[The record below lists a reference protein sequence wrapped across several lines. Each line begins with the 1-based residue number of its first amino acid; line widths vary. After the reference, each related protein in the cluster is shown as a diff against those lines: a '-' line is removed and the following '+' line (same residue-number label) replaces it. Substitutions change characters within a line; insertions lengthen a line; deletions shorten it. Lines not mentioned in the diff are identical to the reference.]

1 MNRSQEFQ
9 YIIKLFFDKI
19 FSFLLLIILF
29 PLLAIISLLIKVDTK
44 GPVIFKQE
52 RLGKDGKVFWI
63 YKFRTMI
70 DNAEN
75 IGDGIYIS
83 KNDFR
88 ITRVGQIL
96 RKTSLDELPQLANIL
111 KSDMS
116 FIGPRPPL
124 INHPYKY
131 MDYPK
136 VDKLRFLVLPGL
148 TGYAQAYG
156 RNTLTWPERIKM
168 DICYYENFS
177 LLLDLKILV
186 DTTFTVLSLK
196 GVYSNQN
203 KKEKLSKTNTKNM
216 EV

>member
-1 MNRSQEFQ
+1 MNRSQKFQ
-9 YIIKLFFDKI
+9 YCVKVFLDKI
-19 FSFLLLIILF
+19 FSLLLLIILF
-29 PLLAIISLLIKVDTK
+29 PLLIIISLLIKIDSK
-44 GPVIFKQE
+44 GPIIFKQK
-52 RLGKDGKVFWI
+52 RLGKSGKIFWI

-70 DNAEN
+70 DNAES
-75 IGDGIYIS
+75 IGDGVYIS

-88 ITRVGQIL
+88 ITRIGQIL
-96 RKTSLDELPQLANIL
+96 RKTSLDELPQLVNIL

-124 INHPYKY
+124 INHPYRY
-131 MDYPK
+131 IDYSK
-136 VDKLRFLVLPGL
+136 VDKLRFFVLPGL

-168 DICYYENFS
+168 DIYYYENFS

-186 DTTFTVLSLK
+186 DTIFTVISLK
-196 GVYSNQN
+196 GVYSDQN
-203 KKEKLSKTNTKNM
+203 KKEKLNKANAKNM

>member
-1 MNRSQEFQ
+1 MSNSQKLQ
-9 YIIKLFFDKI
+9 YCVKVFLDKI
-19 FSFLLLIILF
+19 FSLLLLILLL
-29 PLLAIISLLIKVDTK
+29 PLLIIISILIKVDSK
-44 GPVIFKQE
+44 GPIIFKQE
-52 RLGKDGKVFWI
+52 RLGKDGKAFWI

-88 ITRVGQIL
+88 ITRIGQIL
-96 RKTSLDELPQLANIL
+96 RKTSLDELPQLLNIL

-124 INHPYKY
+124 VNHPYKY
-131 MDYPK
+131 MDYSK
-136 VDKLRFLVLPGL
+136 ADKLRFLILPGL

-168 DICYYENFS
+168 DIYYYENFS

-186 DTTFTVLSLK
+186 DTIYTVISLK
-196 GVYSNQN
+196 GVYSSPN
-203 KKEKLSKTNTKNM
+203 KKEKLNKVNTKNM